1 MEQFLWR
8 SFCFESVKSHGTT
21 FPLDFVAYFFFVD
34 VIGEGLL
41 DCETIFVKF
50 TILEFKGNLGYRS
63 MRCLI
68 SVSWTYNFKY
78 FCPVISDSLKS
89 DRLRYL
95 AWKSFYKIF
104 RTFRAKGG
112 RRKLNI
118 LQSEISFQSKNA
130 NTSVILQFL
139 EGNIL
144 ASTTVHLV
152 LIAVIIIIILS
163 HSLYPHHHMQNI
175 QMFFGVSKEYFN
187 WVKYHYDNS
196 DYMC

>member
-1 MEQFLWR
+1 MVLHFLWILLR
-8 SFCFESVKSHGTT
+8 T
-21 FPLDFVAYFFFVD
+21 FFVD

-130 NTSVILQFL
+130 NTSVILQFI
-139 EGNIL
+139 EGKHSCINNSSL
-144 ASTTVHLV
+144 RSHRCHNHH
-152 LIAVIIIIILS
+152 
-163 HSLYPHHHMQNI
+163 HSLSFPLSSSSYAKHSNVLWCLYRIFQL
-175 QMFFGVSKEYFN
+175 G
-187 WVKYHYDNS
+187 
-196 DYMC
+196 

>member
-1 MEQFLWR
+1 MIIGSVASRLLNNFCEDHFILNLWKAILLHFLWILLR
-8 SFCFESVKSHGTT
+8 TC
-21 FPLDFVAYFFFVD
+21 FVD
-34 VIGEGLL
+34 VIGEELL

-104 RTFRAKGG
+104 RTFRAKGEAQIEYFAK
-112 RRKLNI
+112 RD
-118 LQSEISFQSKNA
+118 
-130 NTSVILQFL
+130 FL
-139 EGNIL
+139 SNQKCKYL
-144 ASTTVHLV
+144 SNSTVHWGKTFLHQQQFTSFSS
-152 LIAVIIIIILS
+152 LS
-163 HSLYPHHHMQNI
+163 
-175 QMFFGVSKEYFN
+175 
-187 WVKYHYDNS
+187 
-196 DYMC
+196 